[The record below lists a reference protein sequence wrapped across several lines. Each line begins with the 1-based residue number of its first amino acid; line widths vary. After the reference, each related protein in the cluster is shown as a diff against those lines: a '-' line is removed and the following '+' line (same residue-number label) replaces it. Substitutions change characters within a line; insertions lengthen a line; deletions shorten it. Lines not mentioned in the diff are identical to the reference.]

1 MIDFSQELERFQTC
15 EARTAKRPHAYLST
29 GKIVVLWSSG
39 VNIPFDS
46 DAVRVVF
53 ACCSQNFKS
62 FCILTKPSTP
72 RRNNYHHGSL
82 VPALMEASEA
92 VLRRDGLA
100 CFTVR
105 GVAREAGVSH
115 TAFKHHFGDM
125 VGLCSELGAR
135 GHLRLAA
142 CMEAS
147 AQGHES
153 GRPRR
158 QAIARGYISFSV
170 DNPDLFRLMSRQ
182 DMLDFNRPALAE
194 AVGISARA
202 LAGVFGKPSSVP
214 GAPLRP
220 FGQLEAQQVIAMA
233 SGWSLVHGLS
243 MLLID
248 GRLTSL
254 ALAADSIREPMAL
267 VEAVITSMEMI
278 FHKPPSGA

>member
-1 MIDFSQELERFQTC
+1 VSTIRHVD
-15 EARTAKRPHAYLST
+15 LST
-29 GKIVVLWSSG
+29 GKIVVLWASG

-46 DAVRVVF
+46 DAERVGSR
-53 ACCSQNFKS
+53 AAARTLKS
-62 FCILTKPSTP
+62 FCTLNKLSTP

-100 CFTVR
+100 YFTVR

-125 VGLCSELGAR
+125 VGLCSELAAR
-135 GHLRLAA
+135 GHLRLAT

-147 AQGHES
+147 AQGHEP

-182 DMLDFNRPALAE
+182 DLLDFHRPALAE
-194 AVGISARA
+194 AVSISARA

-220 FGQLEAQQVIAMA
+220 FGRLEAQHAIAMA

-248 GRLTSL
+248 GRLNSL
-254 ALAADSIREPMAL
+254 ALATDSIREPMAL
-267 VEAVITSMEMI
+267 VEAVITSMELV
-278 FHKPPSGA
+278 FHEPASLGGGRVAAGT